1 MKTKA
6 WERER
11 GGKWGIK
18 KKENKRKGSKD
29 SKGWGN
35 DRFIL
40 NYKSLAIIYDSFFF
54 SFSCFTRG

>member
-6 WERER
+6 WER

-18 KKENKRKGSKD
+18 KKKIKEKGQKIQ
-29 SKGWGN
+29 KGVPRCGEN

-40 NYKSLAIIYDSFFF
+40 NYKSLAINL
-54 SFSCFTRG
+54 